1 MHRFFLS
8 NLQQPIL
15 SAAEA
20 HHALHVLR
28 LKVGDMLNAFDG
40 RGHEAQ
46 CAIAEISK
54 DTVRL
59 NVLTQST
66 TPALPCRIT
75 LAQAIPKKSMD
86 LIVQKATELGVASI
100 VPLASERTL
109 VKLEEDSKKMD
120 RWREIALDSCKQCGN
135 NWLPEIQPPRKARDF
150 LGALPKADLK
160 LIASLQPDAK
170 PLKSILSD
178 APTLQRSNTL
188 TVLVLIGPEGDF
200 TPAELSLA
208 KSAGC
213 LPLSLGPLVLR
224 AETAAIYALS
234 ILNHELQIC

>member
-1 MHRFFLS
+1 MHRFFLP
-8 NLQQPIL
+8 NLQQPTL
-15 SAAEA
+15 DAAEA

-28 LKVGDMLNAFDG
+28 LKVGDTLNVFDG

-54 DTVRL
+54 DAVRL

-109 VKLEEDSKKMD
+109 VKLDEDSKKMD
-120 RWREIALDSCKQCGN
+120 RWREIALKSCKQCGN
-135 NWLPEIQPPRKARDF
+135 NWLPEIQSPRKAHDF
-150 LGALPKADLK
+150 LAALPQYDLK
-160 LIASLQPDAK
+160 LIAS
-170 PLKSILSD
+170 
-178 APTLQRSNTL
+178 
-188 TVLVLIGPEGDF
+188 
-200 TPAELSLA
+200 
-208 KSAGC
+208 
-213 LPLSLGPLVLR
+213 
-224 AETAAIYALS
+224 
-234 ILNHELQIC
+234 

>member
-1 MHRFFLS
+1 MHRFYLP
-8 NLQQPIL
+8 NLQQPLL
-15 SAAEA
+15 SAEEA

-46 CAIAEISK
+46 ARIAEITK
-54 DTVRL
+54 DSVRL
-59 NVLTQST
+59 TILQRSN
-66 TPALPCRIT
+66 TPSLPCRVT

-100 VPLASERTL
+100 VPLLSERSV
-109 VKLEEDSKKMD
+109 VKLDEDSRRMD
-120 RWREIALDSCKQCGN
+120 RWHGIALEACKQCGN

-150 LGALPKADLK
+150 LDSPGKFDLK
-160 LIASLQPDAK
+160 LIASLQPDSK
-170 PLKSILSD
+170 PLKAILGEAPKPSSILI
-178 APTLQRSNTL
+178 
-188 TVLVLIGPEGDF
+188 LIGPEGDF
-200 TPAELSLA
+200 TPAELGLA

-224 AETAAIYALS
+224 ADTAAIYTLS
-234 ILNHELQIC
+234 ILHHELQSSV

>member
-1 MHRFFLS
+1 MHRFFLA
-8 NLQQPIL
+8 NLQQPTL
-15 SAAEA
+15 SAEEI

-28 LKVGDMLNAFDG
+28 LKAGDTLNAFDG

-46 CAIAEISK
+46 CAIAEITK

-59 NVLTQST
+59 KVLTQTT
-66 TPALPCRIT
+66 TPALPFRIT

-109 VKLEEDSKKMD
+109 VKLDDDSKKMD
-120 RWREIALDSCKQCGN
+120 RWREIALESCKQCGN
-135 NWLPEIQPPRKARDF
+135 NWLPEIQPPQKARDF
-150 LGALPKADLK
+150 LASLPQSDLK

-170 PLKSILSD
+170 PLKTILSG
-178 APTLQRSNTL
+178 ASALGHSGTSS
-188 TVLVLIGPEGDF
+188 VLILIGPEGDF
-200 TPAELSLA
+200 TPAELNLA

-224 AETAAIYALS
+224 AETAAIYTLS
-234 ILNHELQIC
+234 ILHHELQNR